1 MNIRTSYVLI
11 AVLAVV
17 GTLSI
22 SSAYAAHVDPPP
34 ACVGCEGDP
43 KIIAEM
49 AMLKEIP
56 VSVWTDKITYDHES
70 TIRVDGA
77 VANIR
82 IGEAVTLK
90 VISPT
95 NNIVRIDQL
104 TVDSNGRF
112 STTLSTQ
119 GNLWKYDGTY
129 TIRVQY
135 GNQAVSNK
143 ALIELTG
150 GVAPT
155 FQTPITTVKCS
166 PSELSIDGRA
176 CVPFSISGGTVT
188 GARANTVDNSLVVSI
203 SSTEPG
209 TLTVNP
215 SSDVLGGVFMVLVD
229 GEEWDDVEIDG
240 NQVTVEFPAGTEE
253 IEIIGTFVIPEFGAI
268 AALILAVAIIS
279 IIVVSAKTR
288 LSIMPK
294 F

>member
-1 MNIRTSYVLI
+1 MNIRTSYALI

-22 SSAYAAHVDPPP
+22 SSAYAALPP
-34 ACVGCEGDP
+34 ACVGCEGD
-43 KIIAEM
+43 AEESAKM
-49 AMLKEIP
+49 ALLAEVP

-70 TIRVDGA
+70 IIRVDGA

-82 IGEAVTLK
+82 IGTPVTVT

-95 NNIVRIDQL
+95 NNIVTIDQL
-104 TVDSNGRF
+104 TVDSNGMF
-112 STTLSTQ
+112 STTLSTK

-135 GNQAVSNK
+135 GNEAVNNK
-143 ALIELTG
+143 VLVELTG
-150 GVAPT
+150 GIAPT
-155 FQTPITTVKCS
+155 FVTPIPTVKCS
-166 PSELSIDGRA
+166 PSELSIDGLA

-188 GARANTVDNSLVVSI
+188 GARANTADNSIIVSI

-215 SSDVLGGVFMVLVD
+215 SSDVLRGVFMVLVD
-229 GEEWDDVEIDG
+229 GEESNEVEIVG
-240 NQVTVEFPAGTEE
+240 NKVTVEFPAGTEE

-288 LSIMPK
+288 LSLMPK

>member
-22 SSAYAAHVDPPP
+22 SSAYAALPP
-34 ACVGCEGDP
+34 ACVGCEGDAQMSA
-43 KIIAEM
+43 KL
-49 AMLKEIP
+49 AMLAEVP
-56 VSVWTDKITYDHES
+56 VSVWTDKVTYDHES

-82 IGEAVTLK
+82 IGTPVTVT

-95 NNIVRIDQL
+95 NNIVTIDQL
-104 TVDSNGRF
+104 MVDSNGRF

-150 GVAPT
+150 GVVPT
-155 FQTPITTVKCS
+155 FVTPVPTVKCS
-166 PSELSIDGRA
+166 PGELSIDGVA

-188 GARANTVDNSLVVSI
+188 GARANTVDNSIIVSI

-215 SSDVLGGVFMVLVD
+215 SSDVLRGVFMVLVD
-229 GEEWDDVEIDG
+229 GEESNDVEIDG

-279 IIVVSAKTR
+279 IIVVSTKTR
-288 LSIMPK
+288 LSLMPK